1 MEVLTTIITF
11 IYYLF
16 IAFISILIIYNL
28 IKTRDWKKEIIYV
41 VILLP
46 FLLRLFLLK

>member
-1 MEVLTTIITF
+1 MEILTKIITA

-16 IAFISILIIYNL
+16 IAFVSILIIYNL
-28 IKTRDWKKEIIYV
+28 IKTKDWKREIIYI

-46 FLLRLFLLK
+46 FLLRLFFLK